1 MKILYLDPA
10 LPETTSGNNSTSS
23 RIAEHWR
30 DLGHAVTSLSVRG
43 ELPENDAQVRKQ
55 ITESDLLVALHAK
68 HCHSI
73 LKIWHDLHK
82 PVPLILI
89 VSGTDL
95 FEPLLESGEVSN
107 EFRWACEEA
116 SRIVTLAGGLEEFF
130 PASRQQEW
138 GTKSRVIYQG
148 AKPVEWSC
156 QEYDPQQAVVIG
168 HLRAVKDPLLPVRAI
183 EILRERLSRDQ
194 AAVKDVQLTIRHF
207 GKLLDLTLEEKVE
220 AAQEQLASG
229 PLRWQWNGPVSE
241 TGIRQVM
248 SSAPLLIM
256 PSLHEGG
263 ANVVGEFLVSG
274 LPIVASR
281 VAGNTGILGEDWPAL
296 FDAGDSRALADLLL
310 LWNQDEGFREQVYQA
325 ARNLAGQH
333 DLRCERQRWGDLFEE
348 LGDSRT
354 GN

>member
-10 LPETTSGNNSTSS
+10 LSGTTSGNSSTST
-23 RIAEHWR
+23 RLTEHWR
-30 DLGHAVTSLSVRG
+30 NLGHAVTSLSVRG
-43 ELPENDAQVRKQ
+43 EFPEGEAQLRKL
-55 ITESDLLVALHAK
+55 INESDLLVALHAT

-73 LKIWHDLHK
+73 LKIWHDLQK

-95 FEPLLESGEVSN
+95 FAPVLESGEVST
-107 EFRWACEEA
+107 EFSWACEES
-116 SRIVTLAGGLEEFF
+116 SRIVTLAAGLDAYY
-130 PASRQQEW
+130 PAVRREDW
-138 GTKSRVIYQG
+138 RAKTRLVYQG
-148 AKPVEWSC
+148 AEPVKWNC
-156 QEYDPQQAVVIG
+156 QQYDPQQAVVIG
-168 HLRAVKDPLLPVRAI
+168 HLRSVKDPLLPVRAL
-183 EILRERLSRDQ
+183 EILREKWLLEQ
-194 AAVKDVQLTIRHF
+194 TTLKDVRLTIQHF
-207 GKLLDLTLEEKVE
+207 GKILDLNLKEQIE
-220 AAQEQLASG
+220 AAQVQLASG

-281 VAGNTGILGEDWPAL
+281 VAGNLGILGEDWPAL
-296 FDAGDSRALADLLL
+296 FDAGDPQALADLLL
-310 LWNQDEGFREQVYQA
+310 RWNQEPQFREQISRA
-325 ARNLAGQH
+325 AKNLADQH
-333 DLRCERQRWGDLFEE
+333 DLRREEQRWADLFGE
-348 LGDSRT
+348 LGLASA

>member
-10 LPETTSGNNSTSS
+10 LSGTTSGNSSTST
-23 RIAEHWR
+23 RITEHWR
-30 DLGHAVTSLSVRG
+30 NLGHAVTSLSVRG
-43 ELPENDAQVRKQ
+43 EFPDGEAQLRKL
-55 ITESDLLVALHAK
+55 INESDLLVALHAK

-95 FEPLLESGEVSN
+95 FEPLLESGEVSI

-138 GTKSRVIYQG
+138 GTKTRVIYQG
-148 AKPVEWSC
+148 AEPVEWSC

-168 HLRAVKDPLLPVRAI
+168 HLRAVKDPLLPVRAV
-183 EILRERLSRDQ
+183 ELLRERLNRNQ
-194 AAVKDVQLTIRHF
+194 AVLKDVQLTIRHF
-207 GKLLDLTLEEKVE
+207 GKMLDLPLMEQVE

-229 PLRWQWNGPVSE
+229 PLRWQWNGPLSE
-241 TGIRQVM
+241 SGIRQVM

-274 LPIVASR
+274 LPVVASR

-296 FDAGDSRALADLLL
+296 FDAGDPQALADLLL
-310 LWNQDEGFREQVYQA
+310 RWNQDEGFREQISQA
-325 ARNLAGQH
+325 AKNLAGQH
-333 DLRCERQRWGDLFEE
+333 DLRRERQRWGDLFRE
-348 LGDSRT
+348 LGGSRR